1 MWTSDS
7 VQMPPATTDSRPRP
21 WQPGDLGPRCSP
33 WCPARGGLQ
42 LLAVVAVVV
51 TGVEQPGVVPQPQGG
66 HHHVGED
73 RAAAVRGQEVRS
85 LPLTDEEDGE
95 KVTWTLCSAD
105 YIQLVLP
112 RFLSRHTKK
121 KYVSSLE
128 NKQRKYTGMYSS
140 PLSSLS

>member
-1 MWTSDS
+1 M
-7 VQMPPATTDSRPRP
+7 AARRPRAQMFTVVP
-21 WQPGDLGPRCSP
+21 SKRWV
-33 WCPARGGLQ
+33 AV
-42 LLAVVAVVV
+42 AVVVVVVVV

-95 KVTWTLCSAD
+95 KVKWTLCSAD
-105 YIQLVLP
+105 YKQLVLL